1 MENFYQILFLGNTN
15 SNTCNKIKKRF
26 YALLKERGLEKSII
40 VELNGTM
47 FGYKINNPTFAFYF
61 GKKDH
66 DNKDIDA
73 LKKLIE
79 KRNTVFPIFFSNFE
93 QEIPE
98 ILHPINGIRYTDIQL
113 DNIVNVAFE
122 ELRLLRKKRR
132 VFISY
137 KRSDSTAIAN
147 QLYDVLSRNQFD
159 VFLDTYSIR
168 GAADFQAELH
178 HRITDSDIL
187 IQLNSP
193 GFMDSVWCEEEIN
206 EANARQVGILQLNWP
221 EVLQK
226 STTHLCTSIKLDEKD
241 FKRKIYNKKNST
253 LKKSVLN
260 KISAKVESLRARNI
274 AAREVSLTAEFA
286 KEAERQGRTILKEH
300 IFLVEKRKDGKKWY
314 YIPAIG
320 VPQSMDYYE
329 STETIKQWISG
340 NNLPDKVFLIY
351 DDLRILPKWISHLD
365 WMDNYLEVKSIK
377 KQNFTTWIQSTM

>member
-47 FGYKINNPTFAFYF
+47 SGYKINNPTFAFYF

-365 WMDNYLEVKSIK
+365 WMNNYLEVKSIK